1 MRADS
6 GRKAFQLS
14 DFLDD
19 QFQFLTDMTHTT
31 SSSDSI
37 LFAFQDRY
45 DYEPLFSNL
54 HSPQE
59 SHLRNPL
66 EEANDSDRYHSHL
79 HSYEV
84 AGNRFATFLFLLAFL
99 IGLLTGHDLLL
110 GSTKK
115 SGSNFVEEKAAQLPS
130 SKQFSA
136 IESLGSLSRVTIK
149 IWDTVLMENFG
160 VYRDMVMDKT
170 LLHRIFQCSDASREK
185 LTRRLMLKLLEVEM
199 AGTNNQ
205 VKFTWVTAGDSSAA
219 AHGNMYSQ
227 SYTNILE
234 EMIKPAFD
242 SVGISFIARNHAMA
256 GIGSAPELSLCMES
270 VYGTDVD
277 MLMWDFGRAERLTS
291 HRVNLFG
298 SRAAIHPSFPAI
310 MVTDFSAGDHWR
322 HFQSMEEIGL
332 SAILMDDVVMSHVL
346 IGRLPDSSTELV
358 EDATEVIRSLI
369 CKGHVEGSQQCD
381 DASRNFLCDAEGGG
395 ICTAQKFN
403 SQQWCPRGVRY
414 QYSFNSGW

>member
-1 MRADS
+1 LRADS

-136 IESLGSLSRVTIK
+136 IESLG
-149 IWDTVLMENFG
+149 
-160 VYRDMVMDKT
+160 
-170 LLHRIFQCSDASREK
+170 
-185 LTRRLMLKLLEVEM
+185 
-199 AGTNNQ
+199 
-205 VKFTWVTAGDSSAA
+205 
-219 AHGNMYSQ
+219 
-227 SYTNILE
+227 
-234 EMIKPAFD
+234 
-242 SVGISFIARNHAMA
+242 
-256 GIGSAPELSLCMES
+256 
-270 VYGTDVD
+270 
-277 MLMWDFGRAERLTS
+277 
-291 HRVNLFG
+291 
-298 SRAAIHPSFPAI
+298 
-310 MVTDFSAGDHWR
+310 
-322 HFQSMEEIGL
+322 
-332 SAILMDDVVMSHVL
+332 
-346 IGRLPDSSTELV
+346 
-358 EDATEVIRSLI
+358 
-369 CKGHVEGSQQCD
+369 
-381 DASRNFLCDAEGGG
+381 
-395 ICTAQKFN
+395 
-403 SQQWCPRGVRY
+403 
-414 QYSFNSGW
+414 